1 VRRRPSFTI
10 GIEEELQVID
20 PETRALRSHISEVFD
35 EGRLLLHEQIN
46 PELHQPV
53 IELETGVCRDTTEA
67 RREVV
72 KTRSLLCGLA
82 RQYGLRLGAAG
93 THPFTH
99 WSDVGMTAGNERYD
113 KLVHDLQ
120 MVARANLIFG
130 LHVHIGIEDRETA
143 IHIMNAARYFLPHI
157 FALSV
162 NSPFWLGIETG
173 WKSYRSKVFDRFPRT
188 GIPDYFGSW
197 GEFESFVKLLVRTNC
212 ILDGKQVWW
221 DIRPH
226 PNFPTLEF
234 RICDIP
240 MRIDETLA
248 ITAVIQAVTAK
259 LWKLYSQNL
268 GFRLYRRALIL
279 ENKQRA
285 ARYGLD
291 GQLID
296 FGKQEEV
303 PTRELIE
310 ELLGFVDEVVDE
322 LGSRSDI
329 EYVQRIM
336 ERGTGADRQIRVY
349 REKGDLKAVVDHV
362 CDETEIGCDVP
373 EPHESPPPATLR
385 AVAALA
391 GVGLP
396 RGAGIAPGPETSGGP
411 GAASANAPGERARR
425 PEA

>member
-1 VRRRPSFTI
+1 MRPRPSFTI

-35 EGRLLLHEQIN
+35 EGRLLLREQIN

-53 IELETGVCRDTTEA
+53 IELETGICRDTSEA
-67 RREVV
+67 RLEVV
-72 KTRSLLCGLA
+72 KTRSLLCRLA

-99 WSDVGMTAGNERYD
+99 WADVGITAGNERYD

-130 LHVHIGIEDRETA
+130 LHVHVGVEDRETA

-162 NSPFWLGIETG
+162 NSPFWVGLETG

-226 PNFPTLEF
+226 PSFPTLEF

-248 ITAVIQAVTAK
+248 ITALIQAVTAK

-291 GQLID
+291 GKLID
-296 FGKQEEV
+296 FGKQQEV
-303 PTRELIE
+303 PTRELME
-310 ELLGFVDEVVDE
+310 ELLEFVDEVVDE
-322 LGSRSDI
+322 LGCRRDI
-329 EYVQRIM
+329 EYVERIM
-336 ERGTGADRQIRVY
+336 ERGTGADRQLAVFR
-349 REKGDLKAVVDHV
+349 KTGDLKAVVDYV
-362 CDETEIGCDVP
+362 CDETEAGCEQTKEGP
-373 EPHESPPPATLR
+373 SEATMR

-391 GVGLP
+391 GAGFPAGAGAAEAPGAPGLP
-396 RGAGIAPGPETSGGP
+396 PAAPLST
-411 GAASANAPGERARR
+411 ARDRLR
-425 PEA
+425 PDA